1 MGCAQGTAVTI
12 KTRPGSTALN
22 PSKAVTHEY
31 PRAACWVKG
40 LHLHLLWMRPPP
52 PLGSTLNPELNPALL
67 LLRPLATS
75 PQAFIKAV
83 LQARGDLVYRF
94 HKTDIVIVR
103 ANGDIKLTT
112 GGWYTATTMASM
124 NDVLSEV
131 HIQV

>member
-1 MGCAQGTAVTI
+1 M
-12 KTRPGSTALN
+12 RFPSLLPSTTT
-22 PSKAVTHEY
+22 PWQHSE
-31 PRAACWVKG
+31 PRAEPYPAAVV
-40 LHLHLLWMRPPP
+40 PPWP
-52 PLGSTLNPELNPALL
+52 P
-67 LLRPLATS
+67 R

>member
-1 MGCAQGTAVTI
+1 M
-12 KTRPGSTALN
+12 
-22 PSKAVTHEY
+22 
-31 PRAACWVKG
+31 
-40 LHLHLLWMRPPP
+40 
-52 PLGSTLNPELNPALL
+52 
-67 LLRPLATS
+67 